1 MDKKKKFEAGVS
13 SVQNN
18 TKKDFIKQFTFYF
31 AIIFGLMII
40 AYLLAILPSLLA
52 KNSPKVE
59 QTELFIEDYSCNSS
73 VTKDSIEYN
82 VTYLI
87 IKNGT
92 QIGTL
97 EYNFSKTGY
106 GLIKKEISTIDF
118 TKLKDYSQAIK
129 NSNVSLLSSAITII
143 ETIYDLDYNCK
154 KSSYILILGNST
166 YNYSGECSPPD
177 IPFKICEQN
186 MKELLNEK
194 IEAGAFTFN
203 ATKYEYTH
211 SQMIQGLKETQ
222 TLFIWFSDLPF
233 PIKVGDSEFYLILSN
248 YSKNNINNENK

>member
-1 MDKKKKFEAGVS
+1 MNKKKKSEADVS

-18 TKKDFIKQFTFYF
+18 AKKDFIKQFTFYF

-52 KNSPKVE
+52 KNSPKVG
-59 QTELFIEDYSCNSS
+59 QTELSAEDYSCNSS

-82 VTYLI
+82 IKYLI

-97 EYNFSKTGY
+97 EYNFSKTDSGF
-106 GLIKKEISTIDF
+106 IKKEIGMIDF
-118 TKLKDYSQAIK
+118 TKLEDYSQAIK
-129 NSNVSLLSSAITII
+129 NSNISLLSSAITII
-143 ETIYDLDYNCK
+143 ETIYDSDYNCK
-154 KSSYILILGNST
+154 NSSYILILGNST

-177 IPFKICEQN
+177 IPFKICKQN
-186 MKELLNEK
+186 MKELLNEN
-194 IEAGAFTFN
+194 IETGSFIFN
-203 ATKYEYTH
+203 TIKYEYTH
-211 SQMIQGLKETQ
+211 SQTIEGLKETQ
-222 TLFIWFSDLPF
+222 TLYLWFSDLPF

-248 YSKNNINNENK
+248 YSKNNISHENK